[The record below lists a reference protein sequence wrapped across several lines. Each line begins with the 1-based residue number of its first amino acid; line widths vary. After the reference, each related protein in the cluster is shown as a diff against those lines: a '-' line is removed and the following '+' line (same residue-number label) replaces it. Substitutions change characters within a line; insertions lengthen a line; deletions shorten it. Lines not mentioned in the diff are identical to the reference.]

1 MQEAR
6 GLERSCPPPAGN
18 STDPSPPAYARP
30 LPPPF
35 FPPISFPPTAFPPTS
50 FSPTSFHPASTTPP
64 HPGTSHPLPSTPLAR
79 LSRSWLLE
87 LQPALAVLAMM
98 DLAVSVQ
105 TMVMLTA
112 WLALGVLAMRVL
124 ALGVLALGVLACLLF
139 LLCPLLLMTSMPG
152 RM

>member
-1 MQEAR
+1 
-6 GLERSCPPPAGN
+6 
-18 STDPSPPAYARP
+18 
-30 LPPPF
+30 
-35 FPPISFPPTAFPPTS
+35 
-50 FSPTSFHPASTTPP
+50 
-64 HPGTSHPLPSTPLAR
+64 
-79 LSRSWLLE
+79 
-87 LQPALAVLAMM
+87 MM

-124 ALGVLALGVLACLLF
+124 ALGVLALGVLALGVLALGVLACLLF

>member
-1 MQEAR
+1 
-6 GLERSCPPPAGN
+6 
-18 STDPSPPAYARP
+18 
-30 LPPPF
+30 
-35 FPPISFPPTAFPPTS
+35 
-50 FSPTSFHPASTTPP
+50 
-64 HPGTSHPLPSTPLAR
+64 
-79 LSRSWLLE
+79 
-87 LQPALAVLAMM
+87 MM

-124 ALGVLALGVLACLLF
+124 ALGVLALGVLALGVLALGVLALGVLACLLF